1 MQTHTFL
8 PITFIYNGEDAKLS
22 LSTAA
27 SERAL
32 YRFPACDDSGSNS
45 RLSIDYASSGRAR
58 PSWTFKRALLLNVVR
73 HFTKLTFE
81 TGTTPVA
88 NHLAIKSGKGVNG
101 VWIDPA
107 TELITGDLEKW
118 AEIAKV
124 KAIRLPGYWFHQ
136 KGSNVSVGSPAQP
149 GEKVVLNL
157 HGGAYVRMSA
167 HPSDPT
173 ANIVKGLLKH
183 TPSIRRVFSVEY
195 RLSSGK
201 PFSDGLHP
209 FPTALIDALAGYNY
223 LVNVVGYSPSDII
236 ICGDSAGG
244 NLAHALTR
252 YLVEN
257 QDSTNPK
264 LPAPPGALILLSPWS
279 DLSKSHDGKGS
290 AVNYVNSD
298 YLSAD
303 NRIEYAKDAFT
314 GPHGRVIADSSPY
327 ISPACILPGFEV
339 SFKGFPRTFINGGG
353 GEVLIDQIRLLR
365 DRMVADLG
373 EGDGVKGGEGK
384 VRYYEVPDGCHD
396 YLVLSPHEPERTET
410 LKAIARWVEA

>member
-1 MQTHTFL
+1 MSSFPFRQQPLKGLYIVYQLVSTLFIRL
-8 PITFIYNGEDAKLS
+8 PFWIITS
-22 LSTAA
+22 LPSST
-27 SERAL
+27 
-32 YRFPACDDSGSNS
+32 
-45 RLSIDYASSGRAR
+45 RAR
-58 PSWTFKRALLLNVVR
+58 PTWTLKRALLLKFVR
-73 HFTKLTFE
+73 HFTNLTFE
-81 TGTTPVA
+81 TGVAPVA
-88 NHLAIKSGKGVNG
+88 NYLAIKSGKGVNG

-124 KAIRLPGYWFHQ
+124 KPTRLPGYWFHQ
-136 KGSNVSVGSPAQP
+136 KGSNITVGSSPQP

-173 ANIVKGLLKH
+173 ANIVRGILKH

-201 PFSDGLHP
+201 PFTVAHP
-209 FPTALIDALAGYNY
+209 FPTSLIDVLAGYNY

-257 QDSTNPK
+257 QHSTSPK

-279 DLSKSHDGKGS
+279 DLSKSHDGIGS
-290 AVNYVNSD
+290 AISCVKSD

-303 NRIEYAKDAFT
+303 HRVEYAKDAFT
-314 GPHGRVIADSSPY
+314 GPHGRVIADSNPY
-327 ISPACILPGFEV
+327 ISPACILPGFEI
-339 SFKGFPRTFINGGG
+339 SFKGFPRTFINSGG

-373 EGDGVKGGEGK
+373 EGDGVKPGEGK
-384 VRYYEVPDGCHD
+384 VRYYEAADACHD

-410 LKAIARWVEA
+410 LKVIAQWVQA